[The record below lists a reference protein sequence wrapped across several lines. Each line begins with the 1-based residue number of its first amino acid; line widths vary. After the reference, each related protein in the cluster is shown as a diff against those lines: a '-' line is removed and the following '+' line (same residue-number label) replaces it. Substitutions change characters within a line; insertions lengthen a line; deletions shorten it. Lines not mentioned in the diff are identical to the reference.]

1 MDDGTSSSF
10 DLEIAFPSARG
21 GKKPS
26 APSSIEVIR
35 ELTEDD
41 LGELQTPSVVGAP
54 GQRLKSL
61 KSSHHQLA
69 QMLAAG
75 DDHGRV
81 SLVTGYSGTYISI
94 ILQDPM
100 FQELMTY
107 YREVKELEF
116 VDVLARLKAFG
127 LSTLEELQERLAT
140 APESFAIRDLKELTE
155 MALARGGS
163 GQGGASS
170 GPTVSIKIDFVNS
183 KTPQARDVI
192 EGEVV
197 R

>member
-1 MDDGTSSSF
+1 MTETTPSF

-21 GKKPS
+21 GKKPQS
-26 APSSIEVIR
+26 PLEIEVIR
-35 ELTEDD
+35 ELIEAD
-41 LGELQTPSVVGAP
+41 LEELQAPSVVGAP

-100 FQELMTY
+100 FQELMAY

-140 APESFAIRDLKELTE
+140 SPESFAIRDLKELTE
-155 MALARGGS
+155 MALKGGVSGGS
-163 GQGGASS
+163 GASS
-170 GPTVSIKIDFVNS
+170 GPSVSVKIDFVSS

>member
-1 MDDGTSSSF
+1 MNDQSSSF

-21 GKKPS
+21 GKKPLS
-26 APSSIEVIR
+26 PCTIEVVR
-35 ELTEDD
+35 ELTDDD
-41 LGELQTPSVVGAP
+41 LESLRSPATVGAP

-75 DDHGRV
+75 DDHGKV
-81 SLVTGYSGTYISI
+81 SLITGYSGTYISI
-94 ILQDPM
+94 ILADPM
-100 FQELMTY
+100 FQELMAY

-116 VDVLARLKAFG
+116 VNVMARLKAFG

-140 APESFAIRDLKELTE
+140 SPESFAIRDLKELTE
-155 MALARGGS
+155 MAIGRSSAPLGG
-163 GQGGASS
+163 GGGV
-170 GPTVSIKIDFVNS
+170 GPIVSVKIDFVSS

>member
-1 MDDGTSSSF
+1 MTETTPSF

-21 GKKPS
+21 GKKPQS
-26 APSSIEVIR
+26 PLEIEVIR
-35 ELTEDD
+35 ELTEAD
-41 LGELQTPSVVGAP
+41 LEELQAPSVVGAP

-69 QMLAAG
+69 QMLSAG

-100 FQELMTY
+100 FQELMAY

-140 APESFAIRDLKELTE
+140 NPESFAIRDLKELTE
-155 MALARGGS
+155 MALKGGVSGGS
-163 GQGGASS
+163 GASS
-170 GPTVSIKIDFVNS
+170 GPSVSVKIDFVSS